1 MLRLQMFKYKII
13 YESGKS
19 NIADPLSRLL
29 RAGNISKREK
39 SKCEDELYIAWI
51 AKESVPKAM
60 SIEEIE
66 IESREDPWLS
76 EVRQAIAIGNWESLS
91 STQIKVIKDE
101 LCICNSV
108 ILRGTRIVM
117 PEKLKKRV
125 LSIAHIISG

>member
-1 MLRLQMFKYKII
+1 MLRLQMFKYKIM

-51 AKESVPKAM
+51 AKESVLKAM

-66 IESREDPWLS
+66 IEPREDPWLS
-76 EVRQAIAIGNWESLS
+76 EVRQAIATGNWESLF
-91 STQIKVIKDE
+91 STQIKMIKDE
-101 LCICNSV
+101 LCTCNSV

-117 PEKLKKRV
+117 PEKIKKRV

>member
-29 RAGNISKREK
+29 RAGNISEREK

-66 IESREDPWLS
+66 IESRKDPWLS

-91 STQIKVIKDE
+91 STQIKVIKNE
-101 LCICNSV
+101 LCTCNSV

-125 LSIAHIISG
+125 LSRAHIISG

>member
-1 MLRLQMFKYKII
+1 MLRLQIFKYKII

-29 RAGNISKREK
+29 RAGNISEREK
-39 SKCEDELYIAWI
+39 SKCENELYIAWI

-66 IESREDPWLS
+66 IESRKDPWLS
-76 EVRQAIAIGNWESLS
+76 EVRQAIAIGNWELLS

-101 LCICNSV
+101 LCTCNSV
-108 ILRGTRIVM
+108 ILRGTRFVM

-125 LSIAHIISG
+125 LSIAHIIFG